1 MDEDKFVMLFK
12 ESFGINFR
20 EYTPNDFDAW
30 TVKKQCDWIKQNVA
44 KFFPNVPQS
53 LLHFIPAMFCQLN
66 YDRSLE
72 KLPKWINMDKY
83 RTGQKFV
90 QKHYAALIIS
100 TLIGFI
106 YIYTIEEG
114 LKPLL
119 LGEQSHTPYLGFRR
133 LIQKYF
139 FLKYFIYCT

>member
-1 MDEDKFVMLFK
+1 MEEDKFVMLFK
-12 ESFGINFR
+12 ELFGINFQD
-20 EYTPNDFDAW
+20 YTPNDFDAW

-66 YDRSLE
+66 YRSLE
-72 KLPKWINMDKY
+72 KLPEWMNMEKY
-83 RTGQKFV
+83 RRGQKFV
-90 QKHYAALIIS
+90 QKHSATLIIS
-100 TLIGFI
+100 VLIGFM

-119 LGEQSHTPYLGFRR
+119 LGENSHTLYLGFRR
-133 LIQKYF
+133 YF
-139 FLKYFIYCT
+139 KSIFF